1 MPSARKLI
9 ERINELKLS
18 PVARAVE
25 RRIEEFKSFPQR
37 PEEDWFSEL
46 CFCILT
52 ANSSAELG
60 IRIQREIG
68 AEGFLRLPE
77 EELALKLKSFGH
89 RFYLRRARFIVE
101 ARRHRGIKGV
111 VQSFLDPKAC
121 RDWIVKRVKGVGL
134 KEASH
139 FLRNVGYANLA
150 IVDRHVLRLVQKYR
164 LAGAVPRTLT
174 RKAYLNVEGALERL
188 AGKAGLSLAELDLYL
203 WYMETGKVLK

>member
-77 EELALKLKSFGH
+77 EELALKLKPFGH

-134 KEASH
+134 
-139 FLRNVGYANLA
+139 
-150 IVDRHVLRLVQKYR
+150 
-164 LAGAVPRTLT
+164 
-174 RKAYLNVEGALERL
+174 
-188 AGKAGLSLAELDLYL
+188 
-203 WYMETGKVLK
+203 